1 VSAQDS
7 IANKV
12 QSTKYKELIMEP
24 IKANEIN
31 EIIRQQ
37 IENFEAGVTVME
49 VGTVI
54 KVGDGIAEVHG
65 LEKVMA
71 SELLE
76 FPHEVRGLALNLEED
91 KVGVVLF
98 GDFQTIKEGDL
109 VKRTG
114 RIMQVPVGQ
123 ALVGRV
129 VDALGNPVDDRGPII
144 TEEYNPVE
152 RIAPGVVDRQPVKEP
167 LQTGLKA
174 IDSMVPIGRGQR
186 ELIIGDRQTGKTAIA
201 VDAIINQRG
210 KDVICIYVAIGQ
222 KASTVA
228 QVVKTLEDH
237 GAMDYTIVVK
247 ATASD
252 PAAMQYLAPYS
263 GAAMGEYFRDR
274 GQHALTIYDDLSKQA
289 AAYREI
295 SLLLRRPPGREAFP
309 GDVFYL
315 HSRLLER
322 AAKLSDAKGA
332 GSLTSLP
339 VIETQAG
346 DISAYIP
353 TNVISITDGQIFLQA
368 DLFNSGIRPAID
380 VGNSVSRVGGSAQ
393 IKAMKQVA
401 GGLRLS
407 LAQYRSLAAFAQF
420 GSDLDKAT
428 QAQLALG
435 ERLTEILKQPQYQ
448 PMDVEKQVLVI
459 WAANNGFTDDVPVLD
474 VRAFEAEL
482 LRFVE
487 NSRPGVLQKLREKKA
502 VDKDIESDLQQSLT
516 DFKETW
522 AEKAAA
528 AAA

>member
-1 VSAQDS
+1 
-7 IANKV
+7 
-12 QSTKYKELIMEP
+12 MEP
-24 IKANEIN
+24 IRANEISD
-31 EIIRQQ
+31 IIRQQ
-37 IENFEAGVTVME
+37 IENFEAGVTVTE

-71 SELLE
+71 GELLE

-98 GDFQTIKEGDL
+98 GEYHLVKEGDT

-114 RIMQVPVGQ
+114 RIMSIPVGESI
-123 ALVGRV
+123 VGRV
-129 VDALGNPVDDRGPII
+129 VNALGVPIDERGPISADA
-144 TEEYNPVE
+144 YNPLE

-186 ELIIGDRQTGKTAIA
+186 ELIIGDRQTGKTAVA
-201 VDAIINQRG
+201 LDAIINQKG
-210 KDVICIYVAIGQ
+210 KDVICVYVAIGQ
-222 KASTVA
+222 KNSTVA
-228 QVVKTLEDH
+228 QVIKTLEDF
-237 GAMDYTIVVK
+237 GAMEYSIVVS

-252 PAAMQYLAPYS
+252 PAAMQYLAPYA
-263 GAAMGEYFRDR
+263 GAAIGEYFRDR
-274 GQHALTIYDDLSKQA
+274 GRHVLTVYDDLSKHA

-339 VIETQAG
+339 IIETQAG

-353 TNVISITDGQIFLQA
+353 TNVISITDGQIFLEA

-393 IKAMKQVA
+393 VKMMRQVA

-407 LAQYRSLAAFAQF
+407 LAQYRALAAFAQF

-448 PMDVEKQVLVI
+448 PIDVEKQVLVI
-459 WAANNGFTDDVPVLD
+459 WAANNGYTDDVAVSD

-482 LRFVE
+482 VRFIE
-487 NSRPGVLQKLREKKA
+487 NSHPGVLQTLREKKA
-502 VDKDIESDLQQSLT
+502 LDKEIEDELHQSLK

-522 AEKAAA
+522 TERAQVARA
-528 AAA
+528 

>member
-1 VSAQDS
+1 
-7 IANKV
+7 
-12 QSTKYKELIMEP
+12 MEP

-37 IENFEAGVTVME
+37 IENFESGVTVAE

-71 SELLE
+71 AELLE

-98 GDFQTIKEGDL
+98 GDFPKIKEGDL

-114 RIMQVPVGQ
+114 RIMQVPIGQ

-152 RIAPGVVDRQPVKEP
+152 RIAPGVVDRQPVREA

-186 ELIIGDRQTGKTAIA
+186 ELIIGDRQTGKTAVA
-201 VDAIINQRG
+201 VDTIINQRG

-228 QVVKTLEDH
+228 QVVKTLQDFS
-237 GAMDYTIVVK
+237 AMDYTIVVT

-295 SLLLRRPPGREAFP
+295 SLLLRRPPGREAYP

-322 AAKLSDAKGA
+322 AAKLSDAKGG

-339 VIETQAG
+339 IIETQAG

-353 TNVISITDGQIFLQA
+353 TNVISITDGQIFLEG
-368 DLFNSGIRPAID
+368 DLFNAGIRPAIN

-401 GGLRLS
+401 GSLRLD
-407 LAQYRSLAAFAQF
+407 LAQYRELAAFAQF

-428 QAQLALG
+428 QAQLARG
-435 ERLTEILKQPQYQ
+435 QRLTEILKQPQYQ
-448 PMDVEKQVLVI
+448 PMDVEKQVLII
-459 WAANNGFTDDVPVLD
+459 WAATNGYTDDVAVENMRD
-474 VRAFEAEL
+474 FEAEL
-482 LRFVE
+482 LRFIE
-487 NSRPGVLQKLREKKA
+487 NSHPGVLQAMREKKA
-502 VDKDIESDLQQSLT
+502 ITDDIKKDLEQSLK
-516 DFKETW
+516 DFKEVW
-522 AEKAAA
+522 AERAQAAA
-528 AAA
+528 A